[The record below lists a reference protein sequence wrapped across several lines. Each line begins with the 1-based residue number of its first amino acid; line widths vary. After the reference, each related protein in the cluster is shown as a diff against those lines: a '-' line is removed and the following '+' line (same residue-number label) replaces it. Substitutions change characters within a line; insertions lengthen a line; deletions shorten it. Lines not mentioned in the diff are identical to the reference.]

1 MPRVTLGYQTM
12 RDRDDELTFPERFGL
27 SLPKGANGAL
37 ATLADKQHR
46 TKTEVARQ
54 AILKDLEANGVK
66 LGAEPDRVPA

>member
-1 MPRVTLGYQTM
+1 LEVKLKTKGR
-12 RDRDDELTFPERFGL
+12 FPEQLAVCAPPGFN
-27 SLPKGANGAL
+27 AAL
-37 ATLADKQHR
+37 AALADKQHR